1 MYPDWPRS
9 VEDLVPLPQC
19 EGPKLPAFDFKGPQ
33 EIKFLD
39 LLGEGQHSYVF
50 KVDILGCEYALKL
63 VRYTSEN

>member
-19 EGPKLPAFDFKGPQ
+19 EGPRLPAFDFKGPQ

-39 LLGEGQHSYVF
+39 YLGEGAHSHVF
-50 KVDILGCEYALKL
+50 KVDIQGCEYALKL
-63 VRYTSEN
+63 VSSIPG